1 MKVLLKQEQQ
11 INLPITSV
19 AVGKE
24 IKNAKDKIV
33 LAKETI
39 KKTDIGE
46 PFRKKGLK
54 SLGQNISAESY
65 IVPQKGGDYFNKE
78 KVRVEGNYEVAL
90 ISSFEE
96 LGFDTKDLKIVN
108 PKLNIWFDKAP
119 IERIPA
125 SISLSDLVKN
135 IRARVS
141 ITLQWSG
148 QTYRGGDRWEYEDWA
163 DTYTFEGNY
172 EQISAEVE
180 RVTEELVKIHGYL
193 SDWYEGKRNHFTV
206 GYAVIKNIAI
216 LEKRR
221 GIEDWKGMSALRS
234 WVKNDGLILRALKNA
249 MLQIISQAI
258 SQSQNVF
265 NNTIINYQNTIVG
278 KLNEYNTYL
287 AQVSSSIRE
296 IAIKTKDDSLAKLTS
311 NLSQS
316 FKLIDESQKYLNDA
330 LLILSSVM
338 NELKNIYA
346 MLQNV
351 KVEQIPDMETTEL
364 IKNIKNSVSYIQE
377 QINKKLSDLE
387 SAIQQIAQ
395 AIGV

>member
-24 IKNAKDKIV
+24 IKDAKDKII

-54 SLGQNISAESY
+54 SLGQNMAAESY
-65 IVPQKGGDYFNKE
+65 IVPSKGGDYFNKE
-78 KVRVEGNYEVAL
+78 KVRVEGNYEIAL
-90 ISSFEE
+90 ISSFKE
-96 LGFDTKDLKIVN
+96 LGFDTTDLESVN
-108 PKLNIWFDKAP
+108 AKLNIWFDKAP

-125 SISLSDLVKN
+125 SISLSNLVKN

-141 ITLQWSG
+141 ITLQWCG
-148 QTYRGGDRWEYEDWA
+148 NADVGGGRWDWREWA

-172 EQISAEVE
+172 EQISNEVE
-180 RVTEELVKIHGYL
+180 RVTEELVKINGYL
-193 SDWYEGKRNHFTV
+193 SDWYEGKRNHFTL
-206 GYAVIKNIAI
+206 GYADRRTVAIMERRSGIA
-216 LEKRR
+216 
-221 GIEDWKGMSALRS
+221 DWQGMSSLRA
-234 WVKNDGLILRALKNA
+234 WVKNNGLILRALKNA

-258 SQSQNVF
+258 SQSQDVF
-265 NNTIINYQNTIVG
+265 NNTITNYQNTIVG

-287 AQVSSSIRE
+287 TQVASSIRE

-311 NLSQS
+311 SLSQS

-330 LLILSSVM
+330 LSILSDIM

-346 MLQNV
+346 MLRNV

-364 IKNIKNSVSYIQE
+364 IKNIKNSVSYMQE

-387 SAIQQIAQ
+387 DAIKQIAQ
-395 AIGV
+395 AIGA

>member
-1 MKVLLKQEQQ
+1 MKVLLRQEQKT
-11 INLPITSV
+11 LPITSV
-19 AVGKE
+19 TVGKE
-24 IKNAKDKIV
+24 IKDAKDKIV

-65 IVPQKGGDYFNKE
+65 IVPPKGGDYFNKE
-78 KVRVEGNYEVAL
+78 KVRVEGNYEIAL
-90 ISSFEE
+90 ISSFKE
-96 LGFDTKDLKIVN
+96 LGFDTTDLEAVN

-125 SISLSDLVKN
+125 SISLSDLVRN
-135 IRARVS
+135 IRAKVTAP
-141 ITLQWSG
+141 ITWHAEGESWG
-148 QTYRGGDRWEYEDWA
+148 
-163 DTYTFEGNY
+163 DTYVFEGNY
-172 EQISAEVE
+172 EQISNEIQRLSNELSYLRELFSKWFERSDFIRIPSMGYTNRRENRDIFCKGHSRGWQGMNSLRFWVE
-180 RVTEELVKIHGYL
+180 
-193 SDWYEGKRNHFTV
+193 N
-206 GYAVIKNIAI
+206 N
-216 LEKRR
+216 
-221 GIEDWKGMSALRS
+221 GIII
-234 WVKNDGLILRALKNA
+234 NALKNA

-258 SQSQNVF
+258 SQSQSVF
-265 NNTIINYQNTIVG
+265 DNTITNYQNTIIG

-287 AQVSSSIRE
+287 TQVASSIRE
-296 IAIKTKDDSLAKLTS
+296 ISIKTKDDSLAKLTS

-330 LLILSSVM
+330 LLILSNIM

-364 IKNIKNSVSYIQE
+364 IKNIKNSVSYMQE

-387 SAIQQIAQ
+387 SAIKQIAQ